1 MPGLLLVY
9 SDPGSNVTPEEF
21 NDWYDNEH
29 VPLRIPIP
37 GFQSWSRWTAVD
49 GQHPTYP
56 AIYDLSS
63 PSVISQPPYADLA
76 NTRSE
81 REKSILSRIALLDRR
96 TYELL
101 EPVYPPKAGDAYD
114 PAKPG
119 AVLSIIEVDIKPVP
133 GAEEDFHKW
142 YDGEH
147 IPLLAKVP
155 GWVRSRRFVLVDS
168 GAIGS
173 EAKGE
178 RPPKFLAIHEWES
191 ADVFE
196 RSDFKAASE
205 TEWTKRILGNLAV
218 FKRRRMTLLRAWN
231 EK

>member
-1 MPGLLLVY
+1 MPGLLLVF
-9 SDPGSNVTPEEF
+9 SEPGAAVTTDEF

-49 GQHPTYP
+49 GKRPTYA

-63 PSVISQPPYADLA
+63 PAVVSQPPYADLA

-81 REKSILSRIALLDRR
+81 RERSILARLALLDRR

-101 EPVYPPKAGDAYD
+101 EPVHPPKTGDAYD

-119 AVLSIIEVDIKPVP
+119 RVLSIVEIDMKPEP
-133 GAEEDFHKW
+133 GAEEEFNKW
-142 YDGEH
+142 YDEEH
-147 IPLLAKVP
+147 IPLLAQVP
-155 GWVRSRRFVLVDS
+155 GWVRSRRFVLVDA

-173 EAKGE
+173 EAEEG
-178 RPPKFLAIHEWES
+178 RPPKYLAIHEWEGME
-191 ADVFE
+191 AFE
-196 RSDFKAASE
+196 RPDFIAATE
-205 TEWTKRILGNLAV
+205 TEWTKRVLQNVAV
-218 FKRRRMTLLRAWN
+218 FERRRMTLLRTWEN
-231 EK
+231 K